1 MQYKDGSNMP
11 YKKDKASRIERII
24 LFGNR
29 EREKVDKLRFY
40 QELIQ
45 DITNKEVSAILY
57 NTERK
62 DLTVRFNDES
72 VVLTGADTDARDLT
86 KNIITYFSDYRN
98 RELAEELSKSIQR
111 ALKDNGFRLITNTNK
126 YN

>member
-1 MQYKDGSNMP
+1 MQDKGS
-11 YKKDKASRIERII
+11 KATRIERII

-29 EREKVDKLRFY
+29 EREKVDKLGFY
-40 QELIQ
+40 KELIQ
-45 DITNKEVSAILY
+45 DITNKEVSAIFY
-57 NTERK
+57 NTEHQ

-72 VVLTGADTDARDLT
+72 VVLTGAGTDARDLT

-111 ALKDNGFRLITNTNK
+111 ALKNNGFSISQI
-126 YN
+126 

>member
-11 YKKDKASRIERII
+11 YKQDKATRIKRII

-45 DITNKEVSAILY
+45 DITNKEVSAIFY
-57 NTERK
+57 STERK

-72 VVLTGADTDARDLT
+72 VVLTGAGTDARDLT

-111 ALKDNGFRLITNTNK
+111 ALKDNGFRLFTNTNK

>member
-1 MQYKDGSNMP
+1 MQNERS
-11 YKKDKASRIERII
+11 KATRIERIT

-45 DITNKEVSAILY
+45 DITNKEVSAIFYSL
-57 NTERK
+57 ERK

-86 KNIITYFSDYRN
+86 KNIIMYFTDYKN
-98 RELAEELSKSIQR
+98 KELARELRKSIQR
-111 ALKDNGFRLITNTNK
+111 ALKDNGFRLFTDINK

>member
-1 MQYKDGSNMP
+1 MP
-11 YKKDKASRIERII
+11 YKRSKTTRIERLT
-24 LFGNR
+24 LFGR
-29 EREKVDKLRFY
+29 VEKEKVDKLRFY

-45 DITNKEVSAILY
+45 DITNKEVSAIFY
-57 NTERK
+57 NTERQ

-72 VVLTGADTDARDLT
+72 IVLTGAGTDARDLT

-111 ALKDNGFRLITNTNK
+111 ALKNNGFSISQI
-126 YN
+126 

>member
-1 MQYKDGSNMP
+1 MQNERS
-11 YKKDKASRIERII
+11 KATRIERLT
-24 LFGNR
+24 LFGR
-29 EREKVDKLRFY
+29 IEKEKVDKLRFY

-57 NTERK
+57 STERQ

-72 VVLTGADTDARDLT
+72 VVLTGAGTDARDLT

-111 ALKDNGFRLITNTNK
+111 ALKDNGFRLFTDINK

>member
-11 YKKDKASRIERII
+11 YKQDKTTRIEHLTLIAPDEEAKR
-24 LFGNR
+24 R
-29 EREKVDKLRFY
+29 KLRFY
-40 QELIQ
+40 KELIQ
-45 DITNKEVSAILY
+45 DITNKEVSAIFY

-72 VVLTGADTDARDLT
+72 VVLTGAGTDARDLT

-111 ALKDNGFRLITNTNK
+111 ALKDNGFRLFTDINK